1 MKLIKDP
8 ATDILF
14 SPISSKEYSYLF
26 EPTPFLNSG
35 YFYIFALDRTGRR
48 GYTLQHADAPKGE
61 KSSAA
66 GIQKIIKTWVKIN
79 SIWGPDLFEESNKLR
94 QKYLSF
100 VCHVDLDSIK
110 QSTKIKDR
118 RKERLSYK
126 ITDMYLKP
134 KYNLDRETEKVWGE
148 IIKEL

>member
-1 MKLIKDP
+1 MKFIKDP

-14 SPISSKEYSYLF
+14 RPINSKEYSYLF
-26 EPTPFLNSG
+26 EPTPNLRYGN
-35 YFYIFALDRTGRR
+35 FYIFVLSPGRR
-48 GYTLQHADAPKGE
+48 GYTLQHAAAPKGE
-61 KSSAA
+61 KSTTA

-79 SIWGPDLFEESNKLR
+79 SIWGSDLFEESNKLR

-100 VCHVDLDSIK
+100 ICHVDLDSIK

-126 ITDMYLKP
+126 ISDMYLKP
-134 KYNLDRETEKVWGE
+134 KYNLDKETEEIWGE

>member
-1 MKLIKDP
+1 MKFIKDP
-8 ATDILF
+8 TTDILF

-26 EPTPFLNSG
+26 EPTSNLRYGN
-35 YFYIFALDRTGRR
+35 FYIFALRPGRR
-48 GYTLQHADAPKGE
+48 GYTLQHANAPKGE

-94 QKYLSF
+94 QKYLNF

-134 KYNLDRETEKVWGE
+134 KYNLDRETEKVWRD
-148 IIKEL
+148 IISEL